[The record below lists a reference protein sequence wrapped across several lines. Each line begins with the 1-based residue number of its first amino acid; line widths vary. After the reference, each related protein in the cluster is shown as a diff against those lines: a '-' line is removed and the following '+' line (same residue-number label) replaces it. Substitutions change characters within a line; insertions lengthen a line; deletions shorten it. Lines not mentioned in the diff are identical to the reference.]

1 MHVSPEPCM
10 SKLKDI
16 LECYCYVLLPMLV
29 EFTTEVQETSYCLG
43 RSLNALQWELKV

>member
-16 LECYCYVLLPMLV
+16 LDCYCYVLLDK
-29 EFTTEVQETSYCLG
+29 EHLG
-43 RSLNALQWELKV
+43 SKQPRINFQRFQLRVSEYK